1 MRRRSAIQND
11 YKPAARLRSAVR
23 RHPLLLAA
31 MPAAALVLAV
41 FALQASGDRAPFP
54 QVERELQLPDPP
66 YESASLTAQAGAPVG
81 ADGDPRTSVVAV
93 RSGDSLARIFDRVG
107 LTAAD
112 VHAVV
117 NASRETR
124 RLNALQPGQQLSF
137 TRGTDG
143 NLVRLEYAIS
153 DDETLAV
160 RRDGDT
166 YVSELIAH
174 PLERRVRFAEGVVTT
189 SLFDAGKAAG
199 LSDGTIVYL
208 ANEIF
213 GYDIDFVLDIRRG
226 DRFMV
231 LYEELYR
238 DGERVRV
245 GSILAAEFINQ
256 GRSVQAVRFV
266 DDDGNADHYSPDG
279 QRMRKA
285 FRRVP
290 MDVFRISSHYNPRR
304 RHPVLNTI
312 RAHRGVDYAADTGTP
327 IYAAGDGRV
336 IRRAPYGGY
345 GNAVEIQ
352 HAGGITTLYAHMSRF
367 ARGVGVG
374 TRVRQGQTIGYV
386 GMTGLANGPHLHY
399 EFRVGGR
406 HVNPVTVALPNAAP
420 LPARYRERFAA
431 TSVPML
437 AHMQALSNQAPRMA
451 AAMPDGDDAG

>member
-1 MRRRSAIQND
+1 MRQSSPIQTD
-11 YKPAARLRSAVR
+11 YKPAARLRSAAR
-23 RHPLLLAA
+23 RYPVMLAIA
-31 MPAAALVLAV
+31 PVAALVLV
-41 FALQASGDRAPFP
+41 FFALQASGDRAPFP
-54 QVERELQLPDPP
+54 RIERELQLPDPRNDLP
-66 YESASLTAQAGAPVG
+66 SLTAQPGAPVE
-81 ADGDPRTSVVAV
+81 ADDDPATSVVTV
-93 RSGDSLARIFDRVG
+93 RSGDSLARIFNRVG

-117 NASRETR
+117 NASRDTR

-137 TRGTDG
+137 TRGVDG
-143 NLVRLEYAIS
+143 ELVRLEYAIS

-160 RRDGDT
+160 RRDGST
-166 YVSELIAH
+166 YASEVIAH
-174 PLERRVRFAEGVVTT
+174 PLERRVKFAEGVVTT

-213 GYDIDFVLDIRRG
+213 GYDIDFVLDIRSG

-238 DGERVRV
+238 DGERLRV
-245 GSILAAEFINQ
+245 GAILAAEFINQ

-266 DDDGNADHYSPDG
+266 DDDGQADHYAPDG

-290 MDVFRISSHYNPRR
+290 MDVFRVSSHYNPNR
-304 RHPVLNTI
+304 RHPILNTI
-312 RAHRGVDYAADTGTP
+312 RAHRGVDYAAPTGTP

-336 IRRAPYGGY
+336 LRRTSNAGL
-345 GNAVEIQ
+345 GNHVELQ

-367 ARGVGVG
+367 ARGVTAG

-386 GMTGLANGPHLHY
+386 GMTGLATGPHLHY

-420 LPARYRERFAA
+420 LPAQYREHFAR

-451 AAMPDGDDAG
+451 AATQDGDDAG